1 MIEADVNLVDVRLIF
16 NVSKSRL
23 FFLASYGS
31 DASHFG
37 GFVRLEFL
45 LIGFKQAPDLFTTL
59 QVKHEDVLTF
69 TARDEYFSIWMK
81 GDAVV
86 VRVSEVKFTNR
97 FAAVNTPKL
106 PAAPPGLCEKVFF
119 IGTENQIV
127 ELVYECKLLDRF
139 VGECINQAERL
150 FIFINQSER
159 SACAER
165 FVSLMFEVLCFPG
178 FANLHATLNVPDDL
192 FILTSRH
199 KRFTVFARLKRFD
212 GICMTRK
219 REEKRFALR
228 VPHAHYSVAAARKE
242 HSSIGTERERL
253 DDPGMAHQPLPSFAR
268 SGIEDLHSISPV
280 SWKSCDEAT
289 IAIED
294 TIVNLPELSF
304 PSSRADGVEIF

>member
-1 MIEADVNLVDVRLIF
+1 
-16 NVSKSRL
+16 
-23 FFLASYGS
+23 
-31 DASHFG
+31 
-37 GFVRLEFL
+37 
-45 LIGFKQAPDLFTTL
+45 
-59 QVKHEDVLTF
+59 
-69 TARDEYFSIWMK
+69 MK
-81 GDAVV
+81 GNAVV

-97 FAAVNTPKL
+97 FAAVNTPEL
-106 PAAPPGLCEKVFF
+106 PAAPPGLCEKMFF
-119 IGTENQIV
+119 VGTENQIV
-127 ELVYECKLLDRF
+127 ELVYKYKLLDRF

-150 FIFINQSER
+150 FIFLNQSEL
-159 SACAER
+159 STWTQR
-165 FVSLMFEVLCFPG
+165 FVSLIVEPLLFAG
-178 FANLHATLNVPDDL
+178 FLNLHATLNVPDDL

-228 VPHAHYSVAAARKE
+228 VPHAHYSVATARKE

-280 SWKSCDEAT
+280 TWKSCDEAA
-289 IAIED
+289 IGIED

-304 PSSRADGVEIF
+304 RSCGKVEKL